1 MPKSTDIPQDLRE
14 FNSLFS
20 FIAMRH
26 DAARVFDDFL
36 TLVICVLAR
45 QTQEDW
51 YLSTIRKYSE
61 DEINRFPK
69 MLGSLFIIYENAR
82 RAGEWTDPLG
92 SFYEAIAGNYKKS
105 GLGQFFTPQAI
116 CTMCAQMIIP
126 KGTFGKN
133 INEPTCGSGR
143 MILATHIHAPGNYYV
158 AQDMDH
164 ICVKMTC
171 INLAMHGVKAEVH
184 HMDSLQ
190 NNTPWNS
197 YIINHDYWKT
207 KTPFV
212 YKINKGD

>member
-20 FIAMRH
+20 FIAIRH

-51 YLSTIRKYSE
+51 YHSTIRKYSE
-61 DEINRFPK
+61 DEINIFPK
-69 MLGSLFIIYENAR
+69 MLGSLFIIYEKAR
-82 RAGEWTDPLG
+82 IAGEWTDPLG

-105 GLGQFFTPQAI
+105 GLGQFFTPQSVCDLMAMM
-116 CTMCAQMIIP
+116 TLE
-126 KGTFGKN
+126 KDFGKN
-133 INEPTCGSGR
+133 INDPCCGSGR
-143 MILATHIHAPGNYYV
+143 LILASHNYAPGNYYV
-158 AQDMDH
+158 AQDLDH

-171 INLAMHGVKAEVH
+171 INLAMHGIKAEVYH
-184 HMDSLQ
+184 Q
-190 NNTPWNS
+190 NTITMEKPYNS

-212 YKINKGD
+212 YKINEGD

>member
-1 MPKSTDIPQDLRE
+1 
-14 FNSLFS
+14 
-20 FIAMRH
+20 MRH

-105 GLGQFFTPQAI
+105 GLGQFFTPKSLCDVMVQL
-116 CTMCAQMIIP
+116 TQE
-126 KGTFGKN
+126 KEFGKN
-133 INEPTCGSGR
+133 INDPCCGSGR
-143 MILATHIHAPGNYYV
+143 LILASNKYAPGNYYI
-158 AQDMDH
+158 AQDLDS

-171 INLAMHGVKAEVH
+171 INLAMHGIKAEVH
-184 HMDSLQ
+184 HQ
-190 NNTPWNS
+190 NTLSMEHYNT

-212 YKINKGD
+212 YKIKQNEN